1 MEIGSSG
8 CGANRVTDLPSVKF
22 KIVKLRERGLSFD
35 RCFEWVSHSRG
46 FWKGT
51 WSRMFLFFFFF
62 KPLFVRKRRCIERYS
77 MTISQLE
84 RNVKAFDWYQDT
96 PRMKT
101 LFPFPIYRNLKRGN
115 AINVRGRVAPLERSV
130 ENLHLELHR
139 SFSSNF
145 FEKFLSANLLFV
157 YLIIP
162 SLVTYKDF
170 TCVSESTDG

>member
-1 MEIGSSG
+1 MVFG
-8 CGANRVTDLPSVKF
+8 
-22 KIVKLRERGLSFD
+22 RERGVE
-35 RCFEWVSHSRG
+35 CFC
-46 FWKGT
+46 
-51 WSRMFLFFFFF
+51 FFFFF

>member
-8 CGANRVTDLPSVKF
+8 CGANRVTDLPTVKF
-22 KIVKLRERGLSFD
+22 KIVKLRERGIFRSMGFSFVVFG
-35 RCFEWVSHSRG
+35 REIERGVECFC
-46 FWKGT
+46 
-51 WSRMFLFFFFF
+51 FFFFF
-62 KPLFVRKRRCIERYS
+62 KPLFVRRRRCIERYS

-157 YLIIP
+157 YYI
-162 SLVTYKDF
+162 SYYT
-170 TCVSESTDG
+170 VSRYV

>member
-1 MEIGSSG
+1 MVFGREI
-8 CGANRVTDLPSVKF
+8 
-22 KIVKLRERGLSFD
+22 ERGVE
-35 RCFEWVSHSRG
+35 CFC
-46 FWKGT
+46 
-51 WSRMFLFFFFF
+51 FFFF
-62 KPLFVRKRRCIERYS
+62 KPLFVRRRRCIERYS

-145 FEKFLSANLLFV
+145 FEKFLSANLSFI
-157 YLIIP
+157 YLYT

-170 TCVSESTDG
+170 TC